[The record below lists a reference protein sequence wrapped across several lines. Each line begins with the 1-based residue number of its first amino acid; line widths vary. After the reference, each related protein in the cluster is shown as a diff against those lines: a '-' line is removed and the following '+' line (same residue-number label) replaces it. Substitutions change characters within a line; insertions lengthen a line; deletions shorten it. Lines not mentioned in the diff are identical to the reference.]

1 VPASEAEYYRLVVS
15 EFEAA
20 EKSGVAAITVK
31 GKLVDYAMY
40 QRAKRVLALALLD
53 KR

>member
-1 VPASEAEYYRLVVS
+1 VPDEQVAYYTRVVS

-20 EKSGVAAITVK
+20 EKTGVAAITVD

-40 QRAKRVLALALLD
+40 SRAKSVLEIANLD
-53 KR
+53 RR